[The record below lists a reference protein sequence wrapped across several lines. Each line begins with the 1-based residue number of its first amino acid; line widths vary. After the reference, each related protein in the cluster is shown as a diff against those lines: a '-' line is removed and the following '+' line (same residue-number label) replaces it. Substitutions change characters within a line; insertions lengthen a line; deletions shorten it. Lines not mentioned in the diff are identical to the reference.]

1 MYSNHEE
8 IDYNL
13 ERLSLERQI
22 ALEKLKIVK
31 DDYADHFKPLGWM
44 QSGIKLAGKYGIFV
58 LLKKLFKG

>member
-22 ALEKLKIVK
+22 ALEKLKIIK
-31 DDYADHFKPLGWM
+31 DDYVDIFKPLGWM
-44 QSGIKLAGKYGIFV
+44 KSGFKFAGKYGIFI